1 MQDLSKTC
9 KTLMMALNMNG
20 AGLLFSKK
28 QFMGI
33 EGKPHTIYS
42 ISKAYWDDSKGKY
55 MSTEIYKSTSLI
67 RVVLYL
73 RDTLYLEQGRELPM
87 DNEMWN
93 ELRPEELRVL
103 REESEDG
110 CDV

>member
-9 KTLMMALNMNG
+9 NTLIKALNMNG
-20 AGLLFSKK
+20 AQLLFNKK
-28 QFMGI
+28 QFMGT
-33 EGKPHTIYS
+33 EGMPHNLYS
-42 ISKAYWDDSKGKY
+42 ISKAYWDDEKGKY
-55 MSTEIYKSTSLI
+55 LSTEIYKSTSLI

-73 RDTLYLEQGRELPM
+73 RDTLYLEQGRELPV

-93 ELRPEELRVL
+93 ELRPDELKVMMN
-103 REESEDG
+103 G